1 VSQPRF
7 GAALAHHVQLSAD
20 GSFQSAA
27 ERSRVLLY
35 RSVTTQILAIPL
47 ASHSGYTAVA
57 VELGLT
63 FGGGGPLTSAP
74 RVLDGVVDDDLS
86 LVNAVAKG
94 DARALEVI
102 YDRYSRGLYSLALR
116 LLNDGPAAEEV
127 VQETF
132 LKLWRQP
139 SAYQPSRGK
148 LLPWLLGVGHHQAV
162 DVLRRRQLEQR
173 HRVPPSPHA
182 NGDALVDMVDNLG
195 LTSSDGDPQLRA
207 GAFEQRAAVSRAL
220 ASLSIEQRVPLQL
233 AYYRGMTQFE
243 VATLLELPLGT
254 VKTRMRLGLQQLR
267 KAPDLSRLWSDT

>member
-1 VSQPRF
+1 MRLCVAMYR
-7 GAALAHHVQLSAD
+7 ALVIQ
-20 GSFQSAA
+20 
-27 ERSRVLLY
+27 V
-35 RSVTTQILAIPL
+35 LAIPL
-47 ASHSGYTAVA
+47 ASRKGYTALA

-63 FGGGGPLTSAP
+63 FGGGEPLTTAPHAVGSAA
-74 RVLDGVVDDDLS
+74 DDDLS
-86 LVNAVAKG
+86 LVNALAKG

-102 YDRYSRGLYSLALR
+102 YDRYSRGVYSLALR

-139 SAYQPSRGK
+139 SAYQPARGR
-148 LLPWLLGVGHHQAV
+148 LLPWLLGVSHHQAV

-173 HRVPPSPHA
+173 HRMPPSPHA

-220 ASLSIEQRVPLQL
+220 ASLPIEQRLPLQL
-233 AYYRGMTQFE
+233 AYFRGMTQFE
-243 VATLLELPLGT
+243 VARLLDLPLGT

-267 KAPDLSRLWSDT
+267 KAPDLSRLWSDG